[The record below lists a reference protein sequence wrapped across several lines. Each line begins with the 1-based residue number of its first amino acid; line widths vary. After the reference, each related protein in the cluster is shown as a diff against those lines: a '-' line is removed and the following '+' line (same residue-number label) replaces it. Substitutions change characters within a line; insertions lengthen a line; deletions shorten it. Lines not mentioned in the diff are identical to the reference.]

1 MAKQKKKATFL
12 KASLIER
19 TNMFQKIIQQLTNN
33 HDQIISDF
41 QEKINS
47 DESYYVLVAK
57 LISPI
62 IIHFHVETEYDA
74 GQIEGLCL
82 KVMTVYVDRYKTH
95 SEENIK
101 TLIETELENAKER
114 LKRFI
119 PQFSNDTHVI
129 TSDQL
134 EKIEAT
140 QPTELYNKALE
151 QKPKLTQDAKIFSP
165 NRFSTYFEEN

>member
-1 MAKQKKKATFL
+1 
-12 KASLIER
+12 
-19 TNMFQKIIQQLTNN
+19 MFETLIQQLTDD
-33 HDQIISDF
+33 HDQIITEF

-101 TLIETELENAKER
+101 TLIETELENAKEK
-114 LKRFI
+114 LKSFV
-119 PQFSNDTHVI
+119 PEVSNNTRVI
-129 TSDQL
+129 TEDQL
-134 EKIEAT
+134 KQIESS
-140 QPTELYNKALE
+140 QPTDLYYDALKE
-151 QKPKLTQDAKIFSP
+151 PAKISQEPKIFSP
-165 NRFSTYFEEN
+165 NRFSTYFKED